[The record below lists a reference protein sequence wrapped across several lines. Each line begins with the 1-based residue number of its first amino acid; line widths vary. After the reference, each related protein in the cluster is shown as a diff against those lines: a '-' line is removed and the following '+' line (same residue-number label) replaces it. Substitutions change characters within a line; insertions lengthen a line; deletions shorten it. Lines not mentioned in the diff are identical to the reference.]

1 MTAACC
7 VQAPMKLAEIHKY
20 VKDAG
25 NGLYN
30 RYFGKNLKQ
39 LLKINEPY
47 LRDYYKEEHDI
58 ELAKTLEEMPDCGCM
73 CNELFIAKM
82 FGFKDELDYYQ

>member
-1 MTAACC
+1 
-7 VQAPMKLAEIHKY
+7 MKLAEIHKY

-82 FGFKDELDYYQ
+82 FGFKDELDYY